1 MLRRSSTS
9 SNESDEADDNGN
21 DVNVELGEVGL
32 GKAIQ
37 ENFKNR
43 FAKKQKKGTIDV
55 WWLFDDGGK
64 WVNVPV
70 NKNKT
75 KLLIYYR
82 KIHKPNVKYGLA
94 IHIIILKCFLA
105 FFAVWLIKW
114 DYVSLVYRSHS
125 AAALYLVHK
134 AVLEE
139 LSTQSVCSRNKAGR
153 NRQGTET
160 VWSYCHSC
168 SLSLSL
174 SHAICDNV
182 DF

>member
-64 WVNVPV
+64 WFNVPV

-105 FFAVWLIKW
+105 FFAV
-114 DYVSLVYRSHS
+114 
-125 AAALYLVHK
+125 
-134 AVLEE
+134 
-139 LSTQSVCSRNKAGR
+139 
-153 NRQGTET
+153 
-160 VWSYCHSC
+160 
-168 SLSLSL
+168 
-174 SHAICDNV
+174 
-182 DF
+182 

>member
-64 WVNVPV
+64 RVNV
-70 NKNKT
+70 NKNKA

-82 KIHKPNVKYGLA
+82 KIYKPSVKCGLA
-94 IHIIILKCFLA
+94 IHIIICKCF
-105 FFAVWLIKW
+105 FGIFCCVI
-114 DYVSLVYRSHS
+114 DQMRF
-125 AAALYLVHK
+125 
-134 AVLEE
+134 
-139 LSTQSVCSRNKAGR
+139 CIAG
-153 NRQGTET
+153 
-160 VWSYCHSC
+160 
-168 SLSLSL
+168 L
-174 SHAICDNV
+174 
-182 DF
+182 